1 MLFMLG
7 LASVCS
13 CTDSEKIVHYRGIA
27 VDDANGSE
35 GLYNPE
41 RGFRLETAVDLV
53 TQKECPTLQ
62 LDTLSL
68 KYASDSVSLSQSYF
82 YLTYLTD
89 KKLSDTEFQTMQVY
103 FDRLR
108 QLGKKTV
115 LRFAYEKD
123 FVRQEPVG
131 PTLKEALAH
140 LDQLNHFCIRIEI

>member
-1 MLFMLG
+1 MNMKYWGHCLLFMLG

-68 KYASDSVSLSQSYF
+68 KYTSDSVSLSQSYF
-82 YLTYLTD
+82 L
-89 KKLSDTEFQTMQVY
+89 
-103 FDRLR
+103 FDLPDR
-108 QLGKKTV
+108 
-115 LRFAYEKD
+115 
-123 FVRQEPVG
+123 
-131 PTLKEALAH
+131 
-140 LDQLNHFCIRIEI
+140 

>member
-1 MLFMLG
+1 MNMKYWGHCLLFMLG

-89 KKLSDTEFQTMQVY
+89 KKLSDTDFQTMKVY
-103 FDRLR
+103 FVRLG
-108 QLGKKTV
+108 QL
-115 LRFAYEKD
+115 
-123 FVRQEPVG
+123 
-131 PTLKEALAH
+131 
-140 LDQLNHFCIRIEI
+140 